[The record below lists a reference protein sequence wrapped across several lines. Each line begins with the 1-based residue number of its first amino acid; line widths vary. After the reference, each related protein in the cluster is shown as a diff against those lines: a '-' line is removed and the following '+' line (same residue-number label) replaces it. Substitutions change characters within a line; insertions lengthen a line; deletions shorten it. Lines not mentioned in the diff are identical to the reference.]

1 MLTITHNGVLTITAV
16 RYSLTFAADR
26 PFVLL
31 QDPNGQP
38 IAQLFLLSSVH
49 PLHGR
54 DDTTHIGPLSW
65 TEADG
70 EIVVSLT
77 AGSAVWQEKIYRL
90 RCRPDRF
97 AYEMEVAGEGQLAEV
112 HPFGGY
118 YSGNLR
124 WGSGYF
130 RSGQFFRQGFNPEP
144 NVSER
149 HYFSAAEGSVIDLT
163 GVPLPGRSNWF
174 FTPPPFCFAFQTP
187 DGNWL
192 GVGVEAA
199 AGENRFT
206 EYHYAGQGHNF
217 HLTLYEDGHSRLV
230 EGGSFHLALQ
240 YEGHTR
246 VRGRYQL
253 PAIAFDFAATE
264 YEALAAHVASLR
276 AQHHV
281 PAAAALPLDASPL
294 PTTPIK
300 PSWWRAPI
308 FCGWGSQCH
317 LATLE
322 KGKPPDYAR
331 QSLYEQ
337 FLATL
342 EGHQVYPGIVVLD
355 DKWQKS
361 YGGNEVDEAKW
372 PDLAGF
378 VARQHAAGRK
388 VLLWLK
394 AWDPEGI
401 PAEECITNGAGL
413 PIAVDPTH
421 PAFRERFQATIR
433 QLLSA
438 GGYDADGF
446 KVDFT
451 ARIPSGPGLRLY
463 GELWGLELMKGYLG
477 LIYQEA
483 KRAKSDA
490 LVMVHTPHPYLADVL
505 DMIRLNDMNRHKD
518 ISAAMKHRARIAT
531 LACPDALID
540 TDNWPITD
548 RAIWRAY
555 LPLQAE
561 LGVPSLYYSSHV
573 DATGEPL
580 ELEDYQLIREV
591 WAAYQAVSSQP

>member
-1 MLTITHNGVLTITAV
+1 MMDTVTHNGVLTLTAA

-31 QDPNGQP
+31 QDAGGRP

-54 DDTTHIGPLSW
+54 DDTLHMGQLSV
-65 TEADG
+65 TETED

-77 AGSAVWQEKIYRL
+77 AGSTVWQEKIYRL

-97 AYEMEVAGEGQLAEV
+97 AYEMEVVGEGQLAEV

-118 YSGNLR
+118 YSGNVR

-130 RSGQFFRQGFNPEP
+130 RSGQFFEQGFNPEP
-144 NVSER
+144 NVNER
-149 HYFSAAEGSVIDLT
+149 TYFSPAEGSIIDLM
-163 GVPLPGRSNWF
+163 GVPLPGRSSWF
-174 FTPPPFCFAFQTP
+174 FTPPPFCFAFQTS
-187 DGNWL
+187 DGGWL

-199 AGENRFT
+199 AGQNRFT
-206 EYHYAGQGHNF
+206 EYHYAGQGSNF
-217 HLTLYEDGHSRLV
+217 QLTLQEDGRTRIV
-230 EGGSFHLALQ
+230 EGGSFHLTLQ

-246 VRGRYQL
+246 VNGRYQL
-253 PAIAFDFAATE
+253 PAIAFDFAASE
-264 YEALAAHVASLR
+264 YEAVAAHTTSLR
-276 AQHHV
+276 DQGYV
-281 PAAAALPLDASPL
+281 PGPATRTNWLQTAAV
-294 PTTPIK
+294 K
-300 PSWWRAPI
+300 PAWWRAPI

-317 LATLE
+317 LAALE
-322 KGKPPDYAR
+322 KGSAPNYAR

-337 FLATL
+337 FLETL
-342 EGHQVYPGIVVLD
+342 EYHQVHPGIVVLD

-361 YGGNEVDEAKW
+361 YGGNEVDQDKW

-378 VARQHAAGRK
+378 IGRQHAAGRK

-401 PAEECITNGAGL
+401 PAEECITNAAGR

-421 PAFRERFQATIR
+421 PAFAQRLRATIR

-438 GGYDADGF
+438 EGYDADGF
-446 KVDFT
+446 KIDFT
-451 ARIPSGPGLRLY
+451 ARIPSGPSLRLY
-463 GELWGLELMKGYLG
+463 GDLWGLELMKCYLG
-477 LIYQEA
+477 IIYEEA
-483 KRAKSDA
+483 KRAKPDA
-490 LVMVHTPHPYLADVL
+490 LILAHTPHPYLADVV
-505 DMIRLNDMNRHKD
+505 DMIRLNDMNKGQD
-518 ISAAMKHRARIAT
+518 IPAAMKHRARIAAI
-531 LACPDALID
+531 ACPDALID

-548 RAIWRAY
+548 RAAWRAY

-580 ELEDYQLIREV
+580 ELEDYQLIRQV
-591 WAAYQAVSSQP
+591 WADFRAVRH